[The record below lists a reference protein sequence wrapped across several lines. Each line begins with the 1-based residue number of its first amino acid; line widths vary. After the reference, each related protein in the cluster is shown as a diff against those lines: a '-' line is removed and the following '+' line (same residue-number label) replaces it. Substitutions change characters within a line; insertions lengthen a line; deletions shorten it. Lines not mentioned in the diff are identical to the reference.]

1 MLSRIFNPIH
11 VKLRIITLILF
22 FPLIGFAQ
30 ERGVGI
36 RLGEPISITYKDFI
50 EDYLSIEAMIGSA
63 GVNSSS
69 YYQKDFESN
78 PPASNAFYIGQNTQK
93 GVSLNLRAAL
103 HEDFTDEFGI
113 EIGYLLGYAGA
124 GVQFRSVNVTYFYDV
139 NQIGTGP
146 NLTEERANIDFGP
159 EAFAGGEYYFD
170 ELPISVFAEVGFF
183 LELLDRVG
191 HIKGQGGIGIRY
203 LF

>member
-1 MLSRIFNPIH
+1 MKFKIL
-11 VKLRIITLILF
+11 TLILF
-22 FPLIGFAQ
+22 LPNIGFAQ

-78 PPASNAFYIGQNTQK
+78 PPNSNSFYIGQNTQK

-103 HEDFTDEFGI
+103 HLDFTDEFGI

-139 NQIGTGP
+139 NQIGTSP

>member
-1 MLSRIFNPIH
+1 MKFRI
-11 VKLRIITLILF
+11 LLLILF
-22 FPLIGFAQ
+22 LPLVGFAQ

-63 GVNSSS
+63 GVNSDS
-69 YYQKDFESN
+69 YYQKDFENN
-78 PPASNAFYIGQNTQK
+78 PPVSNAFYRGQSTSR
-93 GVSLNLRAAL
+93 GISLNLRAAL

-113 EIGYLLGYAGA
+113 EVGYLLGYAGA
-124 GVQFRSVNVTYFYDV
+124 GVQFRSVNVNYFYDV
-139 NQIGTGP
+139 DQIGGSP
-146 NLTEERANIDFGP
+146 NLTEERSNVDFGP
-159 EAFAGGEYYFD
+159 EAFGGGEYYFD

-191 HIKGQGGIGIRY
+191 HIKGQGGIGVRY

>member
-1 MLSRIFNPIH
+1 MKFRILT
-11 VKLRIITLILF
+11 VILF

-30 ERGVGI
+30 ERGIGI
-36 RLGEPISITYKDFI
+36 RLGEPISVTYKDFI

-63 GVNSSS
+63 GVNSGS

-78 PPASNAFYIGQNTQK
+78 PPAANAFYIGQNTQK
-93 GVSLNLRAAL
+93 GISLNLRAAL

-124 GVQFRSVNVTYFYDV
+124 GVQFRTVNVTYFYDV

-146 NLTEERANIDFGP
+146 NLTEERSNIDFGP
-159 EAFAGGEYYFD
+159 EVFAGGEYYFD
-170 ELPISVFAEVGFF
+170 DLPISVFAEVGFF

-191 HIKGQGGIGIRY
+191 HIKGQGGIGVRY

>member
-1 MLSRIFNPIH
+1 MKFRILT
-11 VKLRIITLILF
+11 VILF

-30 ERGVGI
+30 ERGIGI
-36 RLGEPISITYKDFI
+36 RLGEPISVTYKDFI

-78 PPASNAFYIGQNTQK
+78 PPAANAFYIGQNTQK
-93 GVSLNLRAAL
+93 GISLNLRSAL

-113 EIGYLLGYAGA
+113 EVGYLLGYAGA
-124 GVQFRSVNVTYFYDV
+124 GVQFRTVNVTYFYDV

-146 NLTEERANIDFGP
+146 NLTEERSNIDFGP
-159 EAFAGGEYYFD
+159 EVFAGGEYYFD
-170 ELPISVFAEVGFF
+170 DLPISVFAEVGFF

-191 HIKGQGGIGIRY
+191 HIKGQGGIGVRY